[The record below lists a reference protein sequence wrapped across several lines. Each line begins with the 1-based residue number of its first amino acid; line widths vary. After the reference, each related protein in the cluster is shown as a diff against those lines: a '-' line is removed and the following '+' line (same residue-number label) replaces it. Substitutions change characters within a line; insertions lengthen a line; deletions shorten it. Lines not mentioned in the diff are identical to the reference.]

1 MGSAGRTLS
10 SISRSS
16 KLRVRR
22 RAVRA
27 LIAIATMCFVLRPVA
42 PAHAAWS
49 AYPWLA
55 FSGGYENNRLH
66 DPDLDRFVLPGGGL
80 LGVTPGI
87 RLGGRLGERVRLDL
101 SGQLGYER
109 FQNTSDRSVL
119 GGAVDAELRVQV
131 GRSWLWRSALAG
143 SRYSDSAYETANR
156 MGGGLETGFGIVRPG
171 WSLELIGGV
180 EGRRY
185 DNLVTSDDA
194 GVLGTYTE
202 TGVSAGLSGSARVG
216 AGGLFS
222 ARVVRQWTDAR
233 DSLYDADSW
242 LAQASARA
250 GIGFGTFLTLSALG
264 QLRGFS
270 SRPAPEDGD
279 SYWQVG
285 AGLDRA
291 VTQTLRITARYAFA
305 RVTDPMGAS
314 ENLHR
319 ATLAATWG
327 LGAPSRIGGR
337 PDLRLPGDL
346 MAPTLRENEAR
357 LFRCHAPGAR
367 EVSLVGDFN
376 GWDPAAHPLEPDRDG
391 WWQVEIQLL
400 AGSHQYAYLVD
411 GKTMAPADAEA
422 LVDDG
427 FGGKNGLIWVQS
439 ENP

>member
-1 MGSAGRTLS
+1 MVSAGRTLS
-10 SISRSS
+10 SISRSN
-16 KLRVRR
+16 KLCLRW
-22 RAVRA
+22 RAIWT
-27 LIAIATMCFVLRPVA
+27 LIAIAIPCFLLRPVA

-49 AYPWLA
+49 AYPWLT

-66 DPDLDRFVLPGGGL
+66 DPDLDRFLLPGEGL
-80 LGVTPGI
+80 LGVMPGI

-119 GGAVDAELRVQV
+119 GGAVDADLRVQV
-131 GRSWLWRSALAG
+131 GGPWLWRSTLAG
-143 SRYSDSAYETANR
+143 NRYTDSAYETANR
-156 MGGGLETGFGIVRPG
+156 TGGGLETGFGIARPG
-171 WSLELIGGV
+171 WSLELIGGG

-185 DNLVTSDDA
+185 DNLATSDDA

-202 TGVSAGLSGSARVG
+202 TGLSAGLGGSARVG

-222 ARVVRQWTDAR
+222 ARLVRQWTDAR

-242 LAQASARA
+242 LTQASART

-264 QLRGFS
+264 QLRSFS
-270 SRPAPEDGD
+270 SRPVPEDDD

-291 VTQTLRITARYAFA
+291 VTRTVRITARYAFA
-305 RVTDPMGAS
+305 RVTDPTGAS

-327 LGAPSRIGGR
+327 LGVPSRIGGE
-337 PDLRLPGDL
+337 PGLRLPADL
-346 MAPTLRENEAR
+346 VAPTLRENETR

-391 WWQVEIQLL
+391 WWQVEVRLL

-411 GKTMAPADAEA
+411 GKTVAPADAEA

-427 FGGKNGLIWVQS
+427 FGGRNGLIWVQS
-439 ENP
+439 ESP